1 MARKLIFLMV
11 LISTCTAFSMTL
23 KGADKIIELEKKKA
37 GFYLSKNCRNCLAL
51 NTIKNLNKTSI
62 TSLLKTQK
70 DHRLAPGTRLCSALG
85 GMIWV
90 LEDEK
95 KVERS
100 ICQFKDK
107 SALLTDDLGKVI
119 QTKIIGIHSQK

>member
-1 MARKLIFLMV
+1 MARKLILLMV
-11 LISTCTAFSMTL
+11 LISTSLAFSMTL
-23 KGADKIIELEKKKA
+23 KGSGKIIELEKKKA
-37 GFYLSKNCRNCLAL
+37 GYYLSKNCRNCLAL
-51 NTIKNLNKTSI
+51 TTIKSLNQAKI

-85 GMIWV
+85 AMVWV

-100 ICQFKDK
+100 ICQFKDN
-107 SALLTDDLGKVI
+107 SVVLTDDLGNLI
-119 QTKIIGIHSQK
+119 QTRIIGIRPKK